1 MMLFVQILLW
11 GCVYGLVHSYVVY
24 PLLLRWA
31 AAKKQNNQLLH
42 SRDEATLPVVSFIM
56 SLYNEESV
64 IEEKLQTLAQSR
76 YPAHKLRIYIG
87 SDCSSDATN
96 TQVSVWAKQHPQAH
110 FFAFE
115 ERRGKPSVI
124 NDLISSASDALNGQE
139 AHVLIIS
146 DANVLLEPD
155 TIYHLA
161 KHFKNPVI
169 GLVDSNIQHPSQRAM
184 AAEGIAASEDH
195 YISREVRIKH
205 LEGRAWGRTM
215 GPLGGCYA
223 IRAAWFS
230 PVPPNF
236 LVDDFY
242 IAMSVFEQ
250 GGRAINELEA
260 VCYEVVSS
268 DLKEEFRRKTRISA
282 GNFANLATFKHLLW
296 PLTSS
301 LSFAF
306 LSHKVL
312 RWLGPFFILTAYL
325 CLWGLTL
332 VGGNQFYGTLLLL
345 ASLGLF
351 GVPVLD
357 GLLKKLNINVV
368 LLRYITYFNAMNL
381 ALFNGFFKYLKGVQN
396 GIWQPT
402 KRNS

>member
-1 MMLFVQILLW
+1 MMLFGELLLW
-11 GCVYGLVHSYVVY
+11 CCVYGLVHSYVVY
-24 PLLLRWA
+24 PLILHWA
-31 AAKKQNNQLLH
+31 AAKKKGNTTVY
-42 SRDEATLPVVSFIM
+42 SPTEELPVVSFVM
-56 SLYNEESV
+56 SLYNEETV
-64 IEEKLQTLAQSR
+64 IVEKLATLSQSN
-76 YPAHKLRIYIG
+76 YPADKLQVYIG
-87 SDCSSDATN
+87 SDCSSDQTN
-96 TQVSVWAKQHPQAH
+96 ALVDAWAKDKPQVFFHPFQ
-110 FFAFE
+110 

-124 NDLISSASDALNGQE
+124 NDLIAE
-139 AHVLIIS
+139 ATANNATATHHVLIIS
-146 DANVLLEPD
+146 DANVLLEPS
-155 TIYHLA
+155 TIYQLA
-161 KHFKNPVI
+161 KHFKNPNI
-169 GLVDSNIQHPSQRAM
+169 GLVDSNIQHPSQKTL

-195 YISREVRIKH
+195 YISREVHIKN

-223 IRAAWFS
+223 IRANLFS

-242 IAMSVFEQ
+242 IAMKVFEQ

-268 DLKEEFRRKTRISA
+268 DLQEEFRRKTRISA

-296 PLTSS
+296 PPTSS

-312 RWLGPFFILTAYL
+312 RWLGPFFILTAYC
-325 CLWGLTL
+325 CLWFLTIIYH
-332 VGGNQFYGTLLLL
+332 NQFYGTLLLL
-345 ASLGLF
+345 ANIGLF
-351 GVPVLD
+351 GVPLLD
-357 GLLKKLNINVV
+357 GILKKLNINVV
-368 LLRYITYFNAMNL
+368 ILRYITYFNAMNL

-402 KRNS
+402 KRNI